1 MATSTRPLHRE
12 VIGSSTTNS
21 TAGSQHTQTVDARF
35 LWSYAQE
42 EALLALSDRAADGT
56 HRLITDPERR
66 AKRIAARYADLYFRS
81 AEKSQGQVQL
91 YWVGLAA
98 FVVKDI
104 VEAFRYAR
112 EGVLNAGWAN
122 LQRTS
127 TASSAVSSAFTDA
140 SPYEHAVRVYAA
152 LAKGNIWLFMDIY
165 PWMWFFL
172 EYGLNRDGTLNAARL
187 NSHVGERN
195 SANFQTQSRQAVQ
208 ELPFG
213 ANWLGRLRTRVA
225 ADPVYAEGL
234 KFFNTR
240 PVWGGMG
247 SGYGQHVANALQAH
261 RYVKQ
266 HVQDYDQ
273 GYRVPPAK
281 YWNKFGEAFYVMDE
295 ERRELNRVAADAAG
309 LARLQRVARFTATK
323 DIRDTYAKLIEE
335 FNVVGDAGK
344 FARQKQELNLIAT
357 QEQINI
363 LQPLI
368 YEDAKLISTMNINH
382 TISRYLGEFFTPKY
396 KVVYSAQP
404 SNNDSNLQ
412 TVFDDPSGVLDYFK
426 GPSLSLPNPE
436 DRMKYVAQIA
446 RDFNRLMGA
455 RRAYMEAELQKIR
468 GWLNA

>member
-1 MATSTRPLHRE
+1 
-12 VIGSSTTNS
+12 
-21 TAGSQHTQTVDARF
+21 
-35 LWSYAQE
+35 
-42 EALLALSDRAADGT
+42 
-56 HRLITDPERR
+56 
-66 AKRIAARYADLYFRS
+66 
-81 AEKSQGQVQL
+81 
-91 YWVGLAA
+91 
-98 FVVKDI
+98 
-104 VEAFRYAR
+104 
-112 EGVLNAGWAN
+112 
-122 LQRTS
+122 
-127 TASSAVSSAFTDA
+127 
-140 SPYEHAVRVYAA
+140 
-152 LAKGNIWLFMDIY
+152 
-165 PWMWFFL
+165 
-172 EYGLNRDGTLNAARL
+172 
-187 NSHVGERN
+187 
-195 SANFQTQSRQAVQ
+195 
-208 ELPFG
+208 
-213 ANWLGRLRTRVA
+213 LRTRVA